1 MSLLNI
7 GASGLN
13 AAQIALNLTAQNIA
27 NVNTIGYS
35 RQEAMMG
42 SLSGFGRLDNGAG
55 VEVTGVR
62 RVTDDY
68 LVAQHWRI
76 RSATGSSYAFHQYIN
91 TTEQLLGSESMNIAK
106 GLDSFFASLSAA
118 LDSPETPAQRSQI
131 VSSAGA
137 LANRFTQ
144 LDESLVTQE
153 KQIDD
158 QLSSTVSQVNSYL
171 SQLAELNVQI
181 GDQAAKGVNTSALE
195 DSREQVVRELSTYM
209 EVRVNRQSDGAFAIS
224 LPQGQPLVLGGSSST
239 LALAGDKLNLAFGGQ
254 TFEVPKLH
262 GGSLAGVMDYRTTV
276 LRPTR
281 EALNQIAGK
290 LAEDFNAKQAGG
302 VDLHGV
308 TGKRLFAFD
317 ETKDIHG
324 NYINALGTLRV
335 ADGFTGD
342 DLAFAKVGGGKGDNR
357 NLQDLLMIKNGQY
370 DAYSALL
377 GKMAVQSGQAKASM
391 QADAN
396 MEKQMAAKL
405 SSVSGVNTDEEGVKV
420 MAYTKAYQANAKVIS
435 TSEQLFNSILNMF

>member
-68 LVAQHWRI
+68 LVAQHWRS

-158 QLSSTVSQVNSYL
+158 QLSSTVSQVNRYL

-239 LALAGDKLNLAFGGQ
+239 LALAGDKLSLAFGGQ

-281 EALNQIAGK
+281 EALNQIASK
-290 LAEDFNAKQAGG
+290 LADEFNAKQSGG
-302 VDLHGV
+302 VDLNGNGEA
-308 TGKRLFAFD
+308 GKPASKKMFTYDKLNPA
-317 ETKDIHG
+317 
-324 NYINALGTLRV
+324 GTLRV
-335 ADGFTGD
+335 AVDFTGD
-342 DLAFAKVGGGKGDNR
+342 DLAFAKAGGGKGDNR
-357 NLQDLLMIKNGQY
+357 NLQDLLTIKNGQY

>member
-68 LVAQHWRI
+68 LVAQHWRS
-76 RSATGSSYAFHQYIN
+76 RAATGSSYAFHQYIN

-144 LDESLVTQE
+144 LDESMVTQE

-158 QLSSTVSQVNSYL
+158 QLNSTVSQVNSYL
-171 SQLAELNVQI
+171 KQLAELNMQI
-181 GDQAAKGVNTSALE
+181 GDQTAKAVNTAALE

-224 LPQGQPLVLGGSSST
+224 LPQGQPLVLGSSSST
-239 LALAGDKLNLAFGGQ
+239 LALAGDKLSLAFGGQ

-281 EALNQIAGK
+281 EALNQIASK
-290 LAEDFNAKQAGG
+290 LADEFNAKQSGG
-302 VDLHGV
+302 VDLNGNGEA
-308 TGKRLFAFD
+308 GKPTSKKMFTYDKLNPA
-317 ETKDIHG
+317 
-324 NYINALGTLRV
+324 GTLRV
-335 ADGFTGD
+335 AVDFTGD
-342 DLAFAKVGGGKGDNR
+342 DLAFAKAGGGKGDNR
-357 NLQDLLMIKNGQY
+357 NLQDLLTIKNGQY

>member
-42 SLSGFGRLDNGAG
+42 SLSGFGRLDNGMG

-62 RVTDDY
+62 RITDDY
-68 LVAQHWRI
+68 LVSQHWRS
-76 RSATGSSYAFHQYIN
+76 RSSTGASYAFHQYIN

-137 LANRFTQ
+137 LANRFGQ
-144 LDESLVTQE
+144 LNESMLTQE

-158 QLSSTVSQVNSYL
+158 QLNSTVSQVNSYL
-171 SQLAELNVQI
+171 RQVAELNTQI
-181 GDQAAKGVNTSALE
+181 SEQASKGVNTSVLE

-209 EVRVNRQSDGAFAIS
+209 EVRANRQSDGAFAIS

-239 LALAGDKLNLAFGGQ
+239 LTLAGDQLSLAFGGQ

-262 GGSLAGVMDYRTTV
+262 GGSLAGVMDYRSTV
-276 LRPTR
+276 LRPLR
-281 EALNQIAGK
+281 DDLNQIAQK
-290 LAEDFNAKQAGG
+290 LADDFNSKQVGG
-302 VDLHGV
+302 VDLNGNGEA
-308 TGKRLFAFD
+308 GKPPCKAMFTYDKLNPA
-317 ETKDIHG
+317 
-324 NYINALGTLRV
+324 GTLRV
-335 ADGFTGD
+335 AAGFAGD

-357 NLQDLLMIKNGQY
+357 NLQELLTIKDGQY

-377 GKMAVQSGQAKASM
+377 GKMAVQSGQARATM
-391 QADAN
+391 AADAN
-396 MEKQMAAKL
+396 MEKQLATKL
-405 SSVSGVNTDEEGVKV
+405 SSVSGVNTDEEGVKI

-435 TSEQLFNSILNMF
+435 TSDQLFNSILNMF

>member
-27 NVNTIGYS
+27 NVKTIGYS

-68 LVAQHWRI
+68 LVAQHWRS
-76 RSATGSSYAFHQYIN
+76 RAATGSSYAFHQYIN

-144 LDESLVTQE
+144 LDESMVTQE

-158 QLSSTVSQVNSYL
+158 QLNSTVSQVNSYL
-171 SQLAELNVQI
+171 KQLAELNMQI
-181 GDQAAKGVNTSALE
+181 GDQTAKAVNTAALE
-195 DSREQVVRELSTYM
+195 DSREQIVRELSAYM
-209 EVRVNRQSDGAFAIS
+209 EVRVNRQSDGSFALS
-224 LPQGQPLVLGGSSST
+224 LPQGQPLVLGSSSST
-239 LALAGDKLNLAFGGQ
+239 LALAGDKLSLAFGGQ

-276 LRPTR
+276 LRPLR
-281 EALNQIAGK
+281 GELDQIAKK
-290 LAEDFNAKQAGG
+290 LADEFNAKQETGS
-302 VDLHGV
+302 DLKGAK
-308 TGKRLFAFD
+308 GKPLFSYD
-317 ETKDIHG
+317 PLNPSG
-324 NYINALGTLRV
+324 SLRV
-335 ADGFTGD
+335 VAGFSGSN
-342 DLAFAKVGGGKGDNR
+342 LAFAKTGGGKGDNR
-357 NLQDLLMIKNGQY
+357 NLQELLTIKDSQY
-370 DAYSALL
+370 NAYSALL
-377 GKMAVQSGQAKASM
+377 GKMAVQSGQAKATM

-405 SSVSGVNTDEEGVKV
+405 SSVSGVNTDEEGVKI

>member
-68 LVAQHWRI
+68 LVAQHWRS

-239 LALAGDKLNLAFGGQ
+239 LALAGDKLSLAFGGQ

-276 LRPTR
+276 LRPLR
-281 EALNQIAGK
+281 GELDQIAKK
-290 LAEDFNAKQAGG
+290 LADEFNAKQETGS
-302 VDLHGV
+302 DLKGAK
-308 TGKRLFAFD
+308 GKPLFSYD
-317 ETKDIHG
+317 PLNPSG
-324 NYINALGTLRV
+324 SLRV
-335 ADGFTGD
+335 VAGFSGS
-342 DLAFAKVGGGKGDNR
+342 DLAFAKTGGGKGDNR
-357 NLQDLLMIKNGQY
+357 NLQELLTIKDSQY
-370 DAYSALL
+370 NAYSALL
-377 GKMAVQSGQAKASM
+377 GKMAVQSGQAKATM

-405 SSVSGVNTDEEGVKV
+405 SSVSGVNTDEEGVKI

>member
-68 LVAQHWRI
+68 LVAQHWRS
-76 RSATGSSYAFHQYIN
+76 RAATGSSYAFHQYIN

-144 LDESLVTQE
+144 LDESMVTQE

-239 LALAGDKLNLAFGGQ
+239 LALAGDKLSLAFGGQ

-281 EALNQIAGK
+281 EALNQIASK
-290 LAEDFNAKQAGG
+290 LADEFNAKQSGG
-302 VDLHGV
+302 VDLNGNGEA
-308 TGKRLFAFD
+308 GKPASKKMFTYDKLNPA
-317 ETKDIHG
+317 
-324 NYINALGTLRV
+324 GTLRV
-335 ADGFTGD
+335 AVDFTGD
-342 DLAFAKVGGGKGDNR
+342 DLAFAKAGGGKGDNR
-357 NLQDLLMIKNGQY
+357 NLQDLLTIKNGQY

-377 GKMAVQSGQAKASM
+377 GKMAVLSGQAKASM